1 MQAVLAAE
9 TLPVARREPI
19 RVFRALLLVLYGVA
33 FGVVLY
39 LVAQGLSY
47 YQTPLLERPRHPGYW
62 TWKSGGLMG
71 HRLGLIGSSMMVLML
86 LYSVR
91 KRVKWLRRLGPL
103 SNWLDLHIFLGVIG
117 PLLVVL
123 HSAFKVHGLV
133 ALSFWSMIA
142 VALSGVLGRYLYL
155 QIPRTRAGEELTLA
169 DLVAQDKALAATLR
183 SAFGLT
189 DELLARLDALDST
202 PARPGL
208 ISGLLGLL
216 RGDWRDRRL
225 LDRFARDCQA
235 VPPGVLK
242 AFRRVALQKARTR
255 RRILLWTRIHELF
268 HYWHVIHKPFAIVMY
283 LFMVV
288 HVVVAA
294 TTGYGMVSFR

>member
-1 MQAVLAAE
+1 MHPSPSQAPPP
-9 TLPVARREPI
+9 PVRREPV
-19 RVFRALLLVLYGVA
+19 RVFRATLLVLYGIA
-33 FGVVLY
+33 FGVILY
-39 LVAQGLSY
+39 LAAQGLSY
-47 YQTPLLERPRHPGYW
+47 YLTPLLERPRHPGYW
-62 TWKSGGLMG
+62 TWKSGGAMG
-71 HRLGLIGSSMMVLML
+71 HRLGVIGSSMMVLML

-91 KRVKWLRRLGPL
+91 KRIRPLRKLGPL
-103 SNWLDLHIFLGVIG
+103 SNWLDVHIFFGVVG

-133 ALSFWSMIA
+133 ALSFWSMVA

-169 DLVAQDKALAATLR
+169 DLVAQDKALATRLR
-183 SAFGLT
+183 SDFGLT
-189 DELLARLDALDST
+189 DELLVRLEGLDST
-202 PARPGL
+202 PPQAGL
-208 ISGLLGLL
+208 LEGLLGLL
-216 RGDWRDRRL
+216 RGHWRDRRL
-225 LDRFARDCQA
+225 LDRFQRDCAA

-242 AFRRVALQKARTR
+242 AFRRVALQKADTR
-255 RRILLWTRIHELF
+255 RRILLWGRIHELF

-294 TTGYGMVSFR
+294 TTGYGTVSFR